1 MTERCETQRPAGK
14 NIVICCDGTNNT
26 WRGNISNIIKIFR
39 SLERDDPNQ
48 IAFYSPGI
56 GTFSVPGWD
65 SPFSSG
71 ATKIFGLAF
80 GLGYSTALE
89 AAYSY
94 LVAQYQ
100 PGDRIWLF
108 GFSRG
113 AYTVRALAAMIFQ
126 CGILYP
132 GDENLVP
139 IASQAYRTVRADR
152 RAVPEQYLNDLAFF
166 RATFGRPAD
175 VYFVG
180 VWDTVDSIGGGIF
193 RITSPFLTENP
204 DIHTIRQ
211 AIAIDERRTM
221 YRPIH
226 WQPTGAQDLKEVWF
240 AGVHGD
246 IGGSYPEKES
256 GLAAIALKWM
266 VDEAKKSGL
275 LINEKR
281 YSDIIGN
288 GNPPNLFAAPDHCAL
303 MHRRS
308 LGWSVFDSCISAF
321 PTRDLDDP
329 DNPARNWGLGE
340 GGKRRTIPKGAFI
353 HQSVLDRIR
362 DVAEYRPTNLP
373 SSPIV
378 EPSD

>member
-1 MTERCETQRPAGK
+1 MILIRLPSTIPASELL
-14 NIVICCDGTNNT
+14 V
-26 WRGNISNIIKIFR
+26 
-39 SLERDDPNQ
+39 
-48 IAFYSPGI
+48 
-56 GTFSVPGWD
+56 VPGWD
-65 SPFSSG
+65 S

-113 AYTVRALAAMIFQ
+113 AYTARALAALIFQ

-139 IASQAYRTVRADR
+139 IASQAYRGVRAGR
-152 RAVPEQYLNDLAFF
+152 QAISEQYLNDLTFF

-180 VWDTVDSIGGGIF
+180 VWDTVDSIGRGVY

-226 WQPTGAQDLKEVWF
+226 WRLTGDQDLKEVWF

-246 IGGSYPEKES
+246 VGGSYPERES
-256 GLAAIALKWM
+256 GLAAIAAIALKWM

-281 YSDIIGN
+281 YSEMVGN
-288 GNPPNLFAAPDHCAL
+288 GNPPNPFASPDHCAT
-303 MHRRS
+303 MHRRTAGWRAVDS
-308 LGWSVFDSCISAF
+308 LISA
-321 PTRDLDDP
+321 L
-329 DNPARNWGLGE
+329 PARLG
-340 GGKRRTIPKGAFI
+340 
-353 HQSVLDRIR
+353 
-362 DVAEYRPTNLP
+362 
-373 SSPIV
+373 
-378 EPSD
+378 